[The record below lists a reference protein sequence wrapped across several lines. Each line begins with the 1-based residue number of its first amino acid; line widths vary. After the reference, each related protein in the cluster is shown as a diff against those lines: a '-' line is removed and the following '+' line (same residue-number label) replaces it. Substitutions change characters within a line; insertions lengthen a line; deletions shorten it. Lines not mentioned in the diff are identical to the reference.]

1 MEPFNVYILGCGSA
15 LPTPKHMASSQVVE
29 IRGKQFLVDCGEGT
43 QLQIRRSRINFN
55 KIQAVFISH
64 IHGDHCFG
72 LIGMISTFGLQ
83 GRMSPLHVYA
93 PAELGLMLHAQIELF
108 CRHLSFEVI
117 FHAVDTEQ
125 FAVIYEDRSMTV
137 SSVPLEHRLP
147 TCGFLFREKPSLPH
161 IRRDLIDY
169 LEIPVSQINNIKN
182 GAGWEAN
189 GKTYTHEELTIP
201 SDNPRSYAYCSD
213 TRYVPTL
220 HEMLTGVDL
229 LYHEST
235 YCQDNLQLAEAYY
248 HSTAAQ
254 AATVAR
260 DAHAGRL
267 LLGHYSSRYADE
279 TVFLN
284 EARAIFPESYLA
296 NENEVIEVGVSG

>member
-29 IRGKQFLVDCGEGT
+29 IRGKQFLVDCGEVT

-125 FAVIYEDRSMTV
+125 FAVIYEDRSLTV

-147 TCGFLFREKPSLPH
+147 T
-161 IRRDLIDY
+161 
-169 LEIPVSQINNIKN
+169 
-182 GAGWEAN
+182 
-189 GKTYTHEELTIP
+189 
-201 SDNPRSYAYCSD
+201 
-213 TRYVPTL
+213 
-220 HEMLTGVDL
+220 
-229 LYHEST
+229 
-235 YCQDNLQLAEAYY
+235 
-248 HSTAAQ
+248 
-254 AATVAR
+254 
-260 DAHAGRL
+260 
-267 LLGHYSSRYADE
+267 
-279 TVFLN
+279 
-284 EARAIFPESYLA
+284 
-296 NENEVIEVGVSG
+296 